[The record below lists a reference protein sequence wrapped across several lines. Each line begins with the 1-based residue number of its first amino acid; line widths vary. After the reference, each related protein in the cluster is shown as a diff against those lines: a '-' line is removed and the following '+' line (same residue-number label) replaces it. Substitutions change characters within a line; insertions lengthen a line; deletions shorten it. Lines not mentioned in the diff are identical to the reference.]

1 MERKIVPRGYH
12 PGVRRR
18 VSKLLAIF
26 ATVST
31 GCGSPDAGP
40 GAPASAPLSRAAETR
55 DVYRPPADERV
66 TPAQVQA
73 YLSILDRVRLDLRG
87 ARPTP
92 AGDPLATVPA
102 DVAAARARGVNVEEF
117 LWVKERVLEAEA
129 ATMTARLNASALA
142 MLEKTLADLKDRR
155 AGAADEGSRK
165 LLAEQTSQF
174 EAEAERV
181 RRESKVRE
189 SDAVR
194 ANVKT
199 LEPFRARLAA
209 AQDAMEKPLV
219 SEPEKGGPKPASRKP

>member
-1 MERKIVPRGYH
+1 
-12 PGVRRR
+12 VRRR
-18 VSKLLAIF
+18 VSALLVICA
-26 ATVST
+26 AVSA

-40 GAPASAPLSRAAETR
+40 GTPASAPLSRAAETR
-55 DVYRPPADERV
+55 DVYRPPADGRV
-66 TPAQVQA
+66 TPAQVEV

-92 AGDPLATVPA
+92 AGDPLATLPA
-102 DVAAARARGVNVEEF
+102 DVAAASARGVNVEEF

-142 MLEKTLADLKDRR
+142 MLEKTLADLKERR
-155 AGAADEGSRK
+155 ADAPDEGSRK

-209 AQDAMEKPLV
+209 AQDAVDKPPIG
-219 SEPEKGGPKPASRKP
+219 EPERGGMKTPSRKP

>member
-1 MERKIVPRGYH
+1 MRKRASDLLVIV
-12 PGVRRR
+12 
-18 VSKLLAIF
+18 
-26 ATVST
+26 ATVSA

-40 GAPASAPLSRAAETR
+40 GVSASGPLSRAAETR
-55 DVYRPPADERV
+55 DVYRPPADGRV
-66 TPAQVQA
+66 TPAQVEA
-73 YLSILDRVRLDLRG
+73 YLSILDRVRLDLRK

-155 AGAADEGSRK
+155 ADAADEGSRM

-194 ANVKT
+194 ANMKI
-199 LEPFRARLAA
+199 LDPFRARLTA
-209 AQDAMEKPLV
+209 AQDAVEKPLI
-219 SEPEKGGPKPASRKP
+219 SEPERGGPKTASRKS